1 MKSFSDYINS
11 NRTSGT
17 QNLDD
22 TAGDILSKN
31 KGRTTQDLM
40 QEFLSVARGKIKS
53 GEMNLTTLEKTFAT
67 LSPYLNEE
75 QKSLFNS
82 ILRDLRNEN

>member
-22 TAGDILSKN
+22 TANDILSKN

-40 QEFLSVARGKIKS
+40 QEFLSVAREKIKS
-53 GEMNLTTLEKTFAT
+53 GEMNLATLEKTFAT